1 MSAILSTLFQS
12 KISHRNLATADATSS
27 FCSEISCMCLWENT
41 FANEGF
47 VVPPFL
53 SDSPRNLCLILHSL
67 YILTHSSHSA
77 ANLKVIRLLSREYRH
92 RDYWDLAN
100 IFPSFLIRQQQKTE
114 CRLVNFPET
123 PIFGNSFKYDIEV
136 SNKSPDEEVKLR
148 RHHLARC
155 MKNFK
160 TDIYFVSTFEPST
173 KSVDLLTVETFAGT
187 VCKQTDS
194 EMSKEWTI
202 NRGLYASFRYEG
214 EWEHYPEWARNLYL
228 MELPA
233 RG

>member
-1 MSAILSTLFQS
+1 MIRQKILQQLPEGLSAILSTLFQS

-100 IFPSFLIRQQQKTE
+100 IFLLFNTSTAKDGVDLPPYFQTPVITLTHYWPAAADIPVASDNPVHYADAIRYNASNASARFFLLPLT
-114 CRLVNFPET
+114 RLV
-123 PIFGNSFKYDIEV
+123 
-136 SNKSPDEEVKLR
+136 
-148 RHHLARC
+148 
-155 MKNFK
+155 
-160 TDIYFVSTFEPST
+160 
-173 KSVDLLTVETFAGT
+173 
-187 VCKQTDS
+187 
-194 EMSKEWTI
+194 
-202 NRGLYASFRYEG
+202 
-214 EWEHYPEWARNLYL
+214 
-228 MELPA
+228 
-233 RG
+233 